1 MDQQTKFKTALAAL
15 AASAETKDRKLTKA
29 DVKEFLEDMGLGEEQ
44 MKLVY
49 AYLASK
55 HIHVEGAE
63 LPKVEDTPYSQE
75 EQEFLKQY
83 EKDRKA
89 FRQCAEEEKA
99 GLFAKAADGDV
110 QAKHRLAEHYM
121 NWVLE
126 IAEDYAHRGMMIQD
140 LIQEGNIGLLIGLDT
155 LGLMEEGLTSEEH
168 LEKEIRHA
176 IRSALDEQ
184 EGEKSTG
191 DEITEKLNKMADA
204 ISELT
209 EDLGRQVSPDELSLY
224 LDMSL
229 EEIEDLLRIAGE
241 TIEVADSQ
249 KA

>member
-29 DVKEFLEDMGLGEEQ
+29 DVKEFLEDMDLGEEQ

-110 QAKHRLAEHYM
+110 QLVFPLLTQRQEKRCTAAGVHKAACFGECGAMRHGSHL
-121 NWVLE
+121 VL
-126 IAEDYAHRGMMIQD
+126 
-140 LIQEGNIGLLIGLDT
+140 
-155 LGLMEEGLTSEEH
+155 
-168 LEKEIRHA
+168 
-176 IRSALDEQ
+176 
-184 EGEKSTG
+184 
-191 DEITEKLNKMADA
+191 
-204 ISELT
+204 
-209 EDLGRQVSPDELSLY
+209 
-224 LDMSL
+224 
-229 EEIEDLLRIAGE
+229 
-241 TIEVADSQ
+241 
-249 KA
+249 